1 VRRSEDLCCL
11 SLTVGAGGACPPG
24 CPQGQGGELRLE
36 HSLNAPRRSL
46 SCTSI
51 SASKARDVRRSPRPA
66 PPRWLQG
73 RLAASLE
80 LLRPPSASSTSGPR
94 PTILLSLQTSRS
106 RPGARSEPPVPHGVP
121 LPCYAARRTRTLHS
135 GPKARALSPGG
146 PGFSPV
152 ARLSCRVV
160 LRSCFRPGTRLGLP
174 RLPPRA
180 ALGPVRDRVS
190 SEPVRVRRP
199 SPCGCPGDLPTWSAP
214 KGSPRHPVLIENWI
228 DKVVATPTRPAGRF
242 WRALRGESSR
252 KAPTGNRTE
261 RVFGPDPAH
270 PNPGLVSGGRWHAGE
285 GGATPSV
292 FPV

>member
-1 VRRSEDLCCL
+1 LHFNLGFKGSGRSSLASPGATEVAPGSARCL
-11 SLTVGAGGACPPG
+11 PRASQAPFRVLHERLTSCSPSLPP
-24 CPQGQGGELRLE
+24 
-36 HSLNAPRRSL
+36 
-46 SCTSI
+46 
-51 SASKARDVRRSPRPA
+51 DRPKPA
-66 PPRWLQG
+66 
-73 RLAASLE
+73 
-80 LLRPPSASSTSGPR
+80 
-94 PTILLSLQTSRS
+94 
-106 RPGARSEPPVPHGVP
+106 GARSEPPVPHGVP

-214 KGSPRHPVLIENWI
+214 KGSPRHPVGR
-228 DKVVATPTRPAGRF
+228 VGVATTLSIQF
-242 WRALRGESSR
+242 SMS
-252 KAPTGNRTE
+252 TG
-261 RVFGPDPAH
+261 
-270 PNPGLVSGGRWHAGE
+270 
-285 GGATPSV
+285 
-292 FPV
+292 